1 MSAAAPAA
9 HESLPPGPSLPRTL
23 QTLGMLTRQ
32 RPWLER
38 CRRRH
43 GDVFTIKLHRFPAL
57 VVLADP
63 ALIKQTF
70 TAKPT
75 TLHAGTGSP
84 LGAVLG
90 PNSMLAIDEDRH
102 LAQRR
107 LLLPPFKGQRMQAY
121 ESLIEE
127 IAEEEIARWPAGV
140 EFSASEPMQ
149 RITLRAILRAVFG
162 ASGHELAE
170 LERLIPPWTSLGS
183 RLSQF
188 SIVQKDLGPRSPWGR
203 FLRLRAEIDGH
214 LDALMAAA
222 RRDPRL
228 DARADVLALL
238 VQATHQDGT
247 PMAAAEIRDE
257 LMTMLAAGHE
267 TTAHTLSWA
276 IERLRRHPDVLG
288 RLVEEADAG
297 GKALRDATIRE
308 VQRTRPVITFAGRLV
323 REPFQ
328 LGEWLLPVGTRIGL
342 CAGLTHYDPRLF
354 GHPDRFDPDRFL
366 DTTPETYEW
375 IPFGG
380 GIRRCIG
387 ATFAHME
394 MDVVLRTLLRRVEL
408 VPTEAPDERWRFRGV
423 AFTPS
428 HGGRIVVHPRAP
440 RLAPRRK
447 AVGAA
452 SFTPG
457 AAG

>member
-1 MSAAAPAA
+1 
-9 HESLPPGPSLPRTL
+9 
-23 QTLGMLTRQ
+23 MLTRQ

-43 GDVFTIKLHRFPAL
+43 GDVFTLKLHRFPAL

-162 ASGHELAE
+162 ASGARLHELEE
-170 LERLIPPWTSLGS
+170 LLPAWTDQGQQLS
-183 RLSQF
+183 RFPQ
-188 SIVQKDLGPRSPWGR
+188 IQKDLGRFSPWGR
-203 FLRLRAEIDGH
+203 FLRLRAKVDAI
-214 LDALMAAA
+214 LDTLIEDAKH
-222 RRDPRL
+222 DPDL
-228 DARADVLALL
+228 TERADVLALM
-238 VQATHQDGT
+238 VQARRDDGS
-247 PMAAAEIRDE
+247 ALSNAEIRDQ
-257 LMTMLAAGHE
+257 LVTMLAAGHE

-276 IERLRRHPDVLG
+276 IERLRRSPEILQ
-288 RLVEEADAG
+288 RLVDEVDEG
-297 GKALRDATIRE
+297 GKALRDATILE
-308 VQRTRPVITFAGRLV
+308 VQRMRPVISFAGRHTIK
-323 REPFQ
+323 PFEVGGYRIPAGRL
-328 LGEWLLPVGTRIGL
+328 LGLS
-342 CAGLTHYDPRLF
+342 AGLTHYDPALF
-354 GHPDRFDPDRFL
+354 PRPDVFDPGRFL
-366 DTTPETYEW
+366 DTRPGTYSW

-380 GIRRCIG
+380 GRRRCIG
-387 ATFAHME
+387 ASFAHME
-394 MDVVLRTLLRRVEL
+394 LDVVLRVILERVGL
-408 VPTEAPDERWRFRGV
+408 APTSAPDEPWRFKGV
-423 AFTPS
+423 AWSPA
-428 HGGRIVVHPRAP
+428 GGGMARVTRRAA
-440 RLAPRRK
+440 LAAPPAR
-447 AVGAA
+447 AEVEAA
-452 SFTPG
+452 
-457 AAG
+457 A